1 MIQHEIK
8 PSILLSIFK
17 RKGGE
22 GLLTRIIYE
31 SNDQTYVNQL
41 ALLEPTESALIC
53 CRQDE
58 SNWVLLTDKR
68 ILEQKGAALFSL
80 YFTEMA
86 DVTLALRGEQT
97 ENGPPKGNFTR
108 LKLKDKQDKEY
119 IISVEAGASFQGLL
133 QVLHYII
140 GKK

>member
-1 MIQHEIK
+1 MYNEIK

-31 SNDQTYVNQL
+31 SNNQAYVNQL
-41 ALLEPTESALIC
+41 ALLEPAENALIC
-53 CRQDE
+53 CKQDE
-58 SNWVLLTDKR
+58 SNWILLTDKR
-68 ILEQKGAALFSL
+68 IVEQKGAVFFSL
-80 YFTEMA
+80 YFADMA
-86 DVTLALRGEQT
+86 DVTLALRGEHVD
-97 ENGPPKGNFTR
+97 NVSHKGNFTR
-108 LKLKDKQDKEY
+108 LKLKDKQGKEY

-133 QVLHYII
+133 QVLHYIV